1 MAAGWQGAAAVSQ
14 PIPNA
19 RGTMTRH
26 PISPDLVGLEFPVT
40 TQTWSSKDAM
50 LYALGVGAR
59 PAADL
64 DFIYEGRGPKVL
76 PTYAVIPGGTALG
89 GMMRAVEMRL
99 EMLLHGEQAIELFR
113 PLPPDG
119 TVEVTGRITEV
130 WDKGKA
136 AVLGVESRGRDAAGD
151 LFRTH
156 ATLFVRG
163 TGGFGG
169 ERGPVGESETLPDRA
184 PDIVARFDT
193 RPEQGAIYR
202 LSGDRNP
209 IHIDPAFAKM
219 GGFDAPFMHGLC
231 TYGIVGR
238 AVLREL
244 CADDPAAF
252 RAFQGRFAD
261 RVAYGDTIVTKIW
274 RTSDGEA
281 IIQGETGDG
290 RIVLSQS
297 KAKFAV

>member
-1 MAAGWQGAAAVSQ
+1 
-14 PIPNA
+14 
-19 RGTMTRH
+19 MTRK
-26 PISPDLVGLEFPVT
+26 PISSDLVGLEFPVT
-40 TQTWSSKDAM
+40 TQTWSSKDTM

-59 PAADL
+59 PAGDL

-76 PTYAVIPGGTALG
+76 PTYAVIPGGTALS

-99 EMLLHGEQAIELFR
+99 EMLLHGEQSIELFK
-113 PLPPDG
+113 PLPPEAS
-119 TVEVTGRITEV
+119 VEVTGRITEV

-136 AVLGVESRGRDAAGD
+136 AVLGVESVARDADGE

-163 TGGFGG
+163 AGGFGG
-169 ERGPVGESETLPDRA
+169 ERGPSGGDGDTVPDRA
-184 PDIVARFDT
+184 PDIVARFNT

-209 IHIDPAFAKM
+209 IHIDPEFAKM

-238 AVLREL
+238 AILLEL

-252 RAFQGRFAD
+252 RSFRGRFAD
-261 RVAYGDTIVTKIW
+261 RVQYGDTIVTKFW
-274 RTSDGEA
+274 RTGDGEA
-281 IIQGETGDG
+281 IIQGETEDG
-290 RIVLSQS
+290 RIVLSQAMATFLS
-297 KAKFAV
+297 

>member
-1 MAAGWQGAAAVSQ
+1 
-14 PIPNA
+14 
-19 RGTMTRH
+19 MTRR
-26 PISPDLVGLEFPVT
+26 PIASDLVGLEFPPT
-40 TQTWSSKDAM
+40 TQTWTSKDTM

-59 PAADL
+59 PADDL

-76 PTYAVIPGGTALG
+76 PTYAVIPGGTALSG
-89 GMMRAVEMRL
+89 LMRSVEMRL
-99 EMLLHGEQAIELFR
+99 EMLLHGEQSIELFR
-113 PLPPDG
+113 PLPPEA
-119 TVEVTGRITEV
+119 TVQVTGRITEV

-136 AVLGVESRGRDAAGD
+136 AVLGVEGVARDADGE

-163 TGGFGG
+163 AGGFGG
-169 ERGPVGESETLPDRA
+169 ERGPASDQIATPDRA
-184 PDIVARFDT
+184 PDIVSSFET

-219 GGFDAPFMHGLC
+219 GGFEAPFMHGLC

-238 AVLREL
+238 AILRTL
-244 CADDPAAF
+244 CGGDPSAF
-252 RAFQGRFAD
+252 RSFSGRFAD
-261 RVAYGDTIVTKIW
+261 RVQFGDTIVTKIW

-281 IIQGETGDG
+281 IVQGETADG
-290 RIVLSQS
+290 RVVLSQ
-297 KAKFAV
+297 ARATFAALT

>member
-1 MAAGWQGAAAVSQ
+1 
-14 PIPNA
+14 
-19 RGTMTRH
+19 MTRR
-26 PISPDLVGLEFPVT
+26 PISSDLVGLEFPVT
-40 TQTWSSKDAM
+40 KQTWSSKDTM

-59 PAADL
+59 PADDL
-64 DFIYEGRGPKVL
+64 DYVYEGRGPKVL

-99 EMLLHGEQAIELFR
+99 EMLLHGEQSIELVR
-113 PLPPDG
+113 PLPPEAS
-119 TVEVTGRITEV
+119 VEVTGRITEV

-136 AVLGVESRGRDAAGD
+136 AVLGVESVARDADGD

-163 TGGFGG
+163 AGGFGG
-169 ERGPVGESETLPDRA
+169 ERGPSAGDVEVVPDRA
-184 PDIVARFDT
+184 PDIVARLDT

-209 IHIDPAFAKM
+209 IHIDPEFARM

-252 RAFQGRFAD
+252 RSFAGRFAD
-261 RVAYGDTIVTKIW
+261 RVQYGDTIVTKIW
-274 RTSDGEA
+274 RTGDGEA
-281 IIQGETGDG
+281 IVQGETGDG
-290 RIVLSQS
+290 RVVLSQ
-297 KAKFAV
+297 ARTTFAAVG

>member
-1 MAAGWQGAAAVSQ
+1 
-14 PIPNA
+14 
-19 RGTMTRH
+19 MTRK
-26 PISPDLVGLEFPVT
+26 PISSDLVGLEFPVT
-40 TQTWSSKDAM
+40 IQTWSSKDTM
-50 LYALGVGAR
+50 LYALGVGSR
-59 PAADL
+59 PAEDL
-64 DFIYEGRGPKVL
+64 DYIYEGRGPKVL

-99 EMLLHGEQAIELFR
+99 EMLLHGEQSIELFR
-113 PLPPDG
+113 PLPPEAS
-119 TVEVTGRITEV
+119 VEVSGRITEV

-136 AVLGVESRGRDAAGD
+136 AVLGVESVARDADGD

-163 TGGFGG
+163 AGGFGG
-169 ERGPVGESETLPDRA
+169 ERGPSAGDGDAVPDRA
-184 PDIVARFDT
+184 PDIVARLET

-209 IHIDPAFAKM
+209 IHIDPEFARM

-252 RAFQGRFAD
+252 RSFGGRFAD
-261 RVAYGDTIVTKIW
+261 RVQYGDTIVTKIW
-274 RTSDGEA
+274 RTGDGEA
-281 IIQGETGDG
+281 IVQGETGDG
-290 RIVLSQS
+290 RVVLSQ
-297 KAKFAV
+297 ARAMFAVDR

>member
-1 MAAGWQGAAAVSQ
+1 
-14 PIPNA
+14 
-19 RGTMTRH
+19 MTRK
-26 PISPDLVGLEFPVT
+26 PISSDLVGLEFPIT
-40 TQTWSSKDAM
+40 TQTWSSKDTM

-59 PAADL
+59 PAGDL

-99 EMLLHGEQAIELFR
+99 EMLLHGEQSIELFR
-113 PLPPDG
+113 PLPPEAS
-119 TVEVTGRITEV
+119 VEVTGRITEV

-136 AVLGVESRGRDAAGD
+136 AVLGVESLARDADGD

-163 TGGFGG
+163 AGGFGG
-169 ERGPVGESETLPDRA
+169 ERGPSGGDGDTVPDRA
-184 PDIVARFDT
+184 PDIVAQLDT

-209 IHIDPAFAKM
+209 IHIDPEFARM
-219 GGFDAPFMHGLC
+219 GDFDAPFMHGLC

-252 RAFQGRFAD
+252 RSFRGRFAD
-261 RVAYGDTIVTKIW
+261 RVQYGDTIVTKIW
-274 RTSDGEA
+274 RTGDGEA
-281 IIQGETGDG
+281 IVQGETGDG
-290 RIVLSQS
+290 RVVLSQS
-297 KAKFAV
+297 RATFSA

>member
-1 MAAGWQGAAAVSQ
+1 
-14 PIPNA
+14 
-19 RGTMTRH
+19 MTRK
-26 PISPDLVGLEFPVT
+26 PISSDLVGLQFPVLK
-40 TQTWSSKDAM
+40 QTWSSKDAM

-59 PAADL
+59 PAEDL
-64 DFIYEGRGPKVL
+64 DYVYEGRGPKVL

-99 EMLLHGEQAIELFR
+99 EMLLHGEQSIELFR
-113 PLPPDG
+113 PLPPEAS
-119 TVEVTGRITEV
+119 VEVTGRITEV

-136 AVLGVESRGRDAAGD
+136 AVLGVESVARDAEGD

-163 TGGFGG
+163 AGGFGG
-169 ERGPVGESETLPDRA
+169 ERGPSAGDGRRAPERA
-184 PDIVARFDT
+184 PDIVTQFDT

-209 IHIDPAFAKM
+209 IHIDPDFAKM

-252 RAFQGRFAD
+252 RSFEGRFAD
-261 RVAYGDTIVTKIW
+261 RVGYGDTIVTKIW
-274 RTSDGEA
+274 RNGDGEA
-281 IIQGETGDG
+281 IVQGETGDG
-290 RIVLSQS
+290 RVVLSQA
-297 KAKFAV
+297 KATFAAPK